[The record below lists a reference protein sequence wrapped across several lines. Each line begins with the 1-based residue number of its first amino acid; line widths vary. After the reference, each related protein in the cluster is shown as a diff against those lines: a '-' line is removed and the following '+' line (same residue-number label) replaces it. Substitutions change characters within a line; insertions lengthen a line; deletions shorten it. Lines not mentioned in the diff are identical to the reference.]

1 MWLLM
6 NFFSIFEKKQ
16 NFMKQN
22 RTSDYVDYYE
32 AMKTASLLSKNPKT
46 KLLSDYIIIA
56 VNTGLRCSDVLKL
69 TWEELRNPK
78 VELEEKKTKKYKK
91 FSINE
96 EIHKIIKPEYKG
108 SPFLTNRGTV
118 ITIQYLNREL
128 KKIFANEI
136 KAGLNISSHTF
147 RKSFGRKI
155 FENHNESDYI
165 LIKLS
170 KIFNHSDV
178 AQTRTYLGI
187 TQEEI
192 DDIYLTINK
201 RK

>member
-1 MWLLM
+1 
-6 NFFSIFEKKQ
+6 
-16 NFMKQN
+16 MKQN
-22 RTSDYVDYYE
+22 RTSDYINYDEV
-32 AMKTASLLSKNPKT
+32 MKTAGLLSKNPKT
-46 KLLSDYIIIA
+46 ELFAHYLIIA
-56 VNTGLRCSDVLKL
+56 VNTGLRCSDILQL
-69 TWEELRNPK
+69 TWEKLREPK
-78 VELEEKKTKKYKK
+78 VEIEEKKTKKYKK

-96 EIHKIIKPEYKG
+96 EIHEIIKPNFKG

-118 ITIQYLNREL
+118 ITIQYLNRAL

-147 RKSFGRKI
+147 RKSFGRKV
-155 FENHNESDYI
+155 FENHGESDYI

-178 AQTRTYLGI
+178 ATTRTYLGI

-192 DDIYLTINK
+192 DDIYLTINSN

>member
-1 MWLLM
+1 
-6 NFFSIFEKKQ
+6 
-16 NFMKQN
+16 MKQN
-22 RTSDYVDYYE
+22 RTSDYIQYE
-32 AMKTASLLSKNPKT
+32 EVMKTAELLSKNPKT
-46 KLLSDYIIIA
+46 QLFSHYLIIS

-69 TWEELRNPK
+69 KWEDLKKPK
-78 VELEEKKTKKYKK
+78 VEIEEKKTGKYKE
-91 FSINE
+91 FSVNE
-96 EIHKIIKPEYKG
+96 EIHKIIKPEYTG

-128 KKIFANEI
+128 KKIFSNQI
-136 KAGLNISSHTF
+136 KAGLRISSHTF

-155 FENHNESDYI
+155 FEKNNESDFI

-178 AQTRTYLGI
+178 ATTRGYLGI

-201 RK
+201 